1 MFKKLIL
8 ATALV
13 AASASAFAAGV
24 TYKLDPSH
32 TMVLAS
38 WNHFGFSNPTANFG
52 QVDGTLVYDAKDVS
66 KSKVDV
72 TLPLAGLDTF
82 VPKLDEHLKSA
93 DFFDAEKYPTATFK
107 STKVTMKDG
116 HLKVVGHLTLHGV
129 TKPVTLKA
137 KLNKV
142 GIAEMMKVPAIGFD
156 ASTTISR
163 SAFGIAQGVP
173 LIGDEIELR
182 ITTEAH
188 GDKK

>member
-1 MFKKLIL
+1 MKLLPL
-8 ATALV
+8 ALLSLLTVAGSAV
-13 AASASAFAAGV
+13 AAD
-24 TYKLDPSH
+24 YKIDPNH

-38 WNHFGFSNPTANFG
+38 WNHMGYSNPSANFRG
-52 QVDGTLVYDAKDVS
+52 ATGTIRYDEKNPE
-66 KSKVDV
+66 KSSVEVMIPIDQI
-72 TLPLAGLDTF
+72 DTF
-82 VPKLDEHLKSA
+82 VPKLDEHLKGP
-93 DFFDAEKYPTATFK
+93 DFFDAQKYPTATFK

-116 HLKVVGHLTLHGV
+116 HLKVMGDLTLHGV
-129 TKPVTLKA
+129 TKAVTLKA

-163 SAFGIAQGVP
+163 SAFGISQGVP
-173 LIGDEIELR
+173 LIGDDIELR

>member
-1 MFKKLIL
+1 MKLLPL
-8 ATALV
+8 ALLSLLAV
-13 AASASAFAAGV
+13 AGSAAAGD
-24 TYKLDPSH
+24 YKIDPNH

-38 WNHFGFSNPTANFG
+38 WNHMGYSNPSANFRG
-52 QVDGTLVYDAKDVS
+52 ATGTIHYDEAAPE
-66 KSKVDV
+66 KSTVEVVIPIDQI
-72 TLPLAGLDTF
+72 DTF

-93 DFFDAEKYPTATFK
+93 DFFDAQKYPTATFK

-116 HLKVVGHLTLHGV
+116 HLKVLGNLTLHGV

-163 SAFGIAQGVP
+163 TAFGISQGVP
-173 LIGDEIELR
+173 MIGDEIELR

-188 GDKK
+188 GEKK